1 MNSEKINQPDMLSN
15 LSPNDHEILQ
25 LLQDD
30 GRISNQELAEKIGMS
45 TSACWRRVRVLEE
58 AGIIE
63 GYSAR
68 LNPEACGLGF
78 HAIVHVM
85 LARHQVTHLKKFT
98 DEIITREEVL
108 DCFSTTGGADYHLR
122 IRCADIDA
130 YNQFLDDF
138 LFSLEGI
145 ASIQTNMVLRQLKHS
160 DSLSL
165 PRS

>member
-1 MNSEKINQPDMLSN
+1 MNNEI
-15 LSPNDHEILQ
+15 NDHGKGVRRLSSNDRKILQ
-25 LLQDD
+25 LLQND
-30 GRISNQELAEKIGMS
+30 GRLSNQELAEKVGLS
-45 TSACWRRVRVLEE
+45 TSATWRRVRALEE

-68 LNPEACGLGF
+68 LNAEACGLGF

-85 LARHQVTHLKKFT
+85 LARHQIRHLKQFT
-98 DEIITREEVL
+98 DEIIDREEVL

-122 IRCADIDA
+122 IRCADIEA
-130 YNQFLDDF
+130 YNRFLDEF

-145 ASIQTNMVLRQLKHS
+145 ASIKTNMVLRQLKHS

-165 PRS
+165 TV